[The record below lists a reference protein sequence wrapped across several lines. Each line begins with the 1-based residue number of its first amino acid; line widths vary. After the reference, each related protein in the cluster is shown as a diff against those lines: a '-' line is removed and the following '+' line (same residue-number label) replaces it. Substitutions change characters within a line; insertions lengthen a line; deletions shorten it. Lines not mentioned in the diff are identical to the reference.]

1 MFFGIKRQINEKG
14 EKMKVIFNRAT
25 IIAAT
30 TPLMCAVSG
39 KSTLSATDGILIEA
53 KSPDVCVLT
62 TYDLE
67 KGVRITIEATV
78 IEEGR
83 YIINAQKFYQTIKVM
98 NGDEITLTVDDKLS
112 ASIVCG
118 RSSHRIGALKG
129 EDFPMI
135 PSLTSDRSFTLKQSV
150 LKRMINQVSF
160 SMGVNDQRTVLNGCF
175 FKITDEGVMLVSCD
189 SFKLA
194 KSSMLTELENKNTNN
209 DAHLNFSFIVPA
221 KTVNEIGRLLCD
233 DEESITQIFI
243 TRKHIVFLI
252 GEITLFSR
260 LVDGDYIDYD
270 RIIIKSHKIEVEADR
285 QELIYALER
294 AALVTE
300 ERIAGSV
307 RSHVRLEVSGEILK
321 ISAVSSAGSTYDEIN
336 IGHTGDD
343 LVIAFNNRFLID
355 SVRACDCDKVK
366 LSMSS
371 ALTSMNIEPA
381 GDTEEGKEEIFM
393 LLPVRMK
400 E

>member
-1 MFFGIKRQINEKG
+1 MKIIFDRQKISSD
-14 EKMKVIFNRAT
+14 
-25 IIAAT
+25 IA
-30 TPLMCAVSG
+30 PLMCAVSG
-39 KSTLSATDGILIEA
+39 KPVLTAIEGILIEA
-53 KSPDVCVLT
+53 KKPDICVMT

-83 YIINAQKFYQTIKVM
+83 FIINAQKFYQTVKVM

-135 PSLTSDRSFTLKQSV
+135 PSLTSDRSFTISQSV
-150 LKRMINQVSF
+150 LKKMISQVSF
-160 SMGVNDQRTVLNGCF
+160 SMGYNDQRNVLNGCF
-175 FKITDEGVMLVSCD
+175 CKITDDGVMLVSCD

-194 KSSMLTELENKNTNN
+194 KSSRITELENKNTNN
-209 DAHLNFSFIVPA
+209 DAHLNFSFIIPV
-221 KTVNEIGRLLCD
+221 KTVNELGRLLSD
-233 DEESITQIFI
+233 DEDSLTQIFI

-270 RIIIKSHKIEVEADR
+270 RIIIKTHKIEVEADR
-285 QELIYALER
+285 QELISALER

-307 RSHVRLEVSGEILK
+307 RSHVRLDICGDILK

-355 SVRACDCDKVK
+355 SIRACDCEKVK

-381 GDTEEGKEEIFM
+381 GDAEEGKEEIFM